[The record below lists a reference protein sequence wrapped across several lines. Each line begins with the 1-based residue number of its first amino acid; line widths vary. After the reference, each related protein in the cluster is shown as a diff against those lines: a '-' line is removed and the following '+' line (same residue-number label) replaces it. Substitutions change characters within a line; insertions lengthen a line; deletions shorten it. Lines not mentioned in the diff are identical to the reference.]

1 MKYGQLRLRLEEF
14 RDKLIEHREL
24 FARSVN
30 DIIPTHPI
38 RNGRQL
44 ETQERELHRLLAVV
58 DPYLTELSP
67 GRIRVHRASGNSW
80 DIYREAVGNQIAI
93 IKGPSLNDSILQL
106 EEIIAVTESH
116 GDDQEI
122 ALPAKKTEQ
131 QGAGSPAARSGH
143 SISISGGQ
151 VNFGDKGT
159 ININVTVSD
168 VLKTAIA
175 EIEKREHADP
185 KELKGFR
192 ERVAAV
198 LSHPLGKVLSQIGI
212 GEVLKHL

>member
-1 MKYGQLRLRLEEF
+1 MTYGQLRQRLEEF

-24 FARSVN
+24 FAHSVN

-44 ETQERELHRLLAVV
+44 EAQERELHRLLAVV
-58 DPYLTELSP
+58 DPYLSEMSP
-67 GRIRVHRASGNSW
+67 GRIKVHRASGNSW

-93 IKGPSLNDSILQL
+93 VKGPSLNDSILQL
-106 EEIIAVTESH
+106 EEIIAVTETH
-116 GDDQEI
+116 GDVEEI
-122 ALPAKKTEQ
+122 ALPRKKPEE
-131 QGAGSPAARSGH
+131 QGAKSSAAHSGH

-175 EIEKREHADP
+175 QIERRERPDP
-185 KELKGFR
+185 KELKSFR
-192 ERVAAV
+192 ERLGAV
-198 LSHPLGKVLSQIGI
+198 LNHPLGKILSQIGV